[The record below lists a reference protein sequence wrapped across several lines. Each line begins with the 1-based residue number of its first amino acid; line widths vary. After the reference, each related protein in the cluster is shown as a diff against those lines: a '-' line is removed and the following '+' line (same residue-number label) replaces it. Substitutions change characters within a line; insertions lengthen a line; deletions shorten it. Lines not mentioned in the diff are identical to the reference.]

1 VVVVRSRPHLAAASA
16 FGARGF
22 LALRAG
28 RNLPNLD
35 DMWIDYN
42 CTRRD
47 GQLWQIGESFAH
59 KGQWTRK
66 AALILIAESI
76 PLLGD
81 VVTLLYSIPL
91 LMPPYITLH
100 NPTPHLPF
108 PEGSVDTLSQQ
119 PSGILKAKN
128 VRVHLKSMKTYLPTQ
143 KMHADIIQCG
153 RRPNLVTK
161 EASSEGTKSSHRTHL
176 Q

>member
-108 PEGSVDTLSQQ
+108 PEGSVDTLSQ
-119 PSGILKAKN
+119 
-128 VRVHLKSMKTYLPTQ
+128 RHTQ
-143 KMHADIIQCG
+143 GQKRTCTSQIYENISANSKDACG
-153 RRPNLVTK
+153 HHPMWPQTK
-161 EASSEGTKSSHRTHL
+161 PGHKGSFE
-176 Q
+176 